1 MALFSDKIVLRGK
14 PKETS
19 EIGEAPAYRHSEAF
33 QNREPKESA
42 WQSVSRLQLLPQMNT
57 VIQTKVPFRWS

>member
-1 MALFSDKIVLRGK
+1 MALISDKIVPRGK

-19 EIGEAPAYRHSEAF
+19 KIGEAPAYRHSEVF

-42 WQSVSRLQLLPQMNT
+42 WHISLLTPVLEYGENSDCSYSL
-57 VIQTKVPFRWS
+57 K

>member
-1 MALFSDKIVLRGK
+1 MALISDKIVLRGK

-33 QNREPKESA
+33 HNREPKESA
-42 WQSVSRLQLLPQMNT
+42 WHISLQTAVTHANEHCY
-57 VIQTKVPFRWS
+57 SN

>member
-1 MALFSDKIVLRGK
+1 MALISDKIVLRGK

-19 EIGEAPAYRHSEAF
+19 KIGEAPAYRHSEVF

-42 WQSVSRLQLLPQMNT
+42 WHISLLAPVLEYGENPDSSYSL
-57 VIQTKVPFRWS
+57 K

>member
-1 MALFSDKIVLRGK
+1 MALISDKIVLRGK

-19 EIGEAPAYRHSEAF
+19 ETGEAPAYRHSEAF

-42 WQSVSRLQLLPQMNT
+42 WHVCLQTAGTHANEHCY
-57 VIQTKVPFRWS
+57 SN